1 MPPMPEMLASRL
13 VALQKSKG
21 GIRPIAVGE
30 VWLRFC
36 SLCAIV
42 LCDNAG
48 RALAPKQLGVGVAG
62 GAQCISH
69 IAGVMANP
77 DYVTVATD
85 MRNAFNTTHR
95 TAVLKAVAE
104 LLPQLFAFV
113 N

>member
-1 MPPMPEMLASRL
+1 MPEMLASRL

-48 RALAPKQLGVGVAG
+48 RAIAPKQLVWLGEQSAL
-62 GAQCISH
+62 
-69 IAGVMANP
+69 
-77 DYVTVATD
+77 VTLC
-85 MRNAFNTTHR
+85 
-95 TAVLKAVAE
+95 VLVPS
-104 LLPQLFAFV
+104 LTLTMSRMQQT
-113 N
+113 